1 MNGRWRL
8 RSGPRS
14 RPAGAN
20 RSRIRRLTAAVLALA
35 VLAACGQPARPDG
48 RPSVSPH
55 RLPTA
60 TATISPSPTSTD
72 GPAADVQRLLRARA
86 KGLLHGDRAAFLAPL
101 DAAARSLRDRQAT
114 FYDDI
119 HGVPLASWVSTLEPG
134 TAQRMPG
141 EGAESW
147 SYSVVTVYA
156 FSGLTDE
163 KAVLDERVN
172 VARRPE
178 GWRITGIAD
187 QQTHT
192 EPWDI
197 GRTTSVHAG
206 RIVVLGIGT
215 SKQDLTAVERQ
226 AAGAVPRVDAVWRGP
241 WEHGAVVVVPA
252 DATEAATLSGTEQ
265 IEPLAAVATGG
276 SGVDATGHLRRWDR
290 VVVNP
295 SAWKRMSDT
304 GRLVVLTHELTHL
317 ATGSLGSV
325 PMWVSEGFADY
336 VGWKD
341 SGVATDTIAEELR
354 AEVRKGDVPKD
365 LPDEADFHG
374 SRVDEA
380 YEEAWLAARYIAFRY
395 GEDKLLR
402 VYRDMAARSG
412 TSRADQDG
420 VLRKAL
426 GVSRSAFVHGWQG
439 YVKAQL
445 S

>member
-1 MNGRWRL
+1 MNGRWRI
-8 RSGPRS
+8 RRGR
-14 RPAGAN
+14 RA
-20 RSRIRRLTAAVLALA
+20 RIRRLTAVAVVVG

-48 RPSVSPH
+48 KASGSPDG
-55 RLPTA
+55 LPTA

-72 GPAADVQRLLRARA
+72 GPITDVRKLLRARA
-86 KGLLHGDRAAFLAPL
+86 KALLDGDRSGFLAPL
-101 DAAARSLRDRQAT
+101 DGAARSLRDRQGT
-114 FYDDI
+114 FYDNI
-119 HGVPLASWVSTLEPG
+119 HGVPLASWVSSPDRG
-134 TAQRMPG
+134 TARRLPG
-141 EGAESW
+141 SGVESW
-147 SYSVVTVYA
+147 SYTVVTVYA

-163 KAVLDERVN
+163 KAVLDQRVD
-172 VARRPE
+172 VAKRPE
-178 GWRITGIAD
+178 GWRIIDIAD
-187 QQTHT
+187 RQTQP

-197 GRTTSVHAG
+197 GRTTSVHDG
-206 RIVVLGIGT
+206 RIVVLGIGA
-215 SKQDLTAVERQ
+215 SKKELTAVEHQ
-226 AAGAVPRVDAVWRGP
+226 AADAVPRVDAVWRGG

-276 SGVDATGHLRRWDR
+276 SGVDPAGRLRRWDR
-290 VVVNP
+290 VVINP

-304 GRLVVLTHELTHL
+304 GRLVVLTHELTHV

-336 VGWKD
+336 IGWKD
-341 SGVATDTIAEELR
+341 SGIATGTIAEELR
-354 AEVRKGDVPKD
+354 AEVRKGHVPKD

-374 SRVDEA
+374 TRVDEA

-402 VYRDMAARSG
+402 VYREMAMRSG
-412 TSRADQDG
+412 TGKTDQDK
-420 VLRKAL
+420 VLRSVL

-439 YVKAQL
+439 YVEAQL